1 MVPGSLAAWLSLLL
15 YLAFALPAWRRL
27 LVRLGRRLGDWIVL
41 ALLLPYL
48 LAVRFRPPPLD
59 LLRLLIYLALP
70 TLLLRLRPKRAR
82 PMDVMHILTIL
93 AIWIPVE
100 PSLFRLLAEI
110 APPTVDLQFVLDGI
124 ALVPRVDAL
133 LIPGISLPVGKLTAV
148 SLALLLFIVRCPIGR
163 MGFVF
168 RFTWLD
174 LWRALQGLG
183 AFAVVGVPIGLLLG
197 FLRLGLYRP
206 SLVEAVAAALGG
218 YLLIALPE
226 EILFRG
232 AIQNLTTQRLG
243 RWWAGLLIAAPVFGL
258 AHINN
263 ATPGFAEPNWAYALM
278 ATIAGLAYGWVWERT
293 HKVTASALTHMAV
306 NLIWWLAFH
315 Q

>member
-1 MVPGSLAAWLSLLL
+1 MVLGFLAAWLSLLI
-15 YLAFALPAWRRL
+15 YLAFALPAWRRVL
-27 LVRLGRRLGDWIVL
+27 LRLSGRFGDWIIL

-59 LLRLLIYLALP
+59 LLRLVIYLALP

-82 PMDVMHILTIL
+82 PMDVVHVLTIL

-100 PSLFRLLAEI
+100 PSLFTLLAEVVL
-110 APPTVDLQFVLDGI
+110 PTVDLQFVLDGI
-124 ALVPRVDAL
+124 ALVPRADAL
-133 LIPGISLPVGKLTAV
+133 LIPGVSLPIGKLTAV
-148 SLALLLFIVRCPIGR
+148 SLALLLYTVRYPIGR
-163 MGFVF
+163 MGFAF
-168 RFTWLD
+168 RFAWLD

-183 AFAVVGVPIGLLLG
+183 AFAVVGAPIGLLLG
-197 FLRLGLYRP
+197 FLRFDLYRP
-206 SLVEAVAAALGG
+206 SLVEAVTAVLGG

-243 RWWAGLLIAAPVFGL
+243 RWWDGLLIAAPVFGL

-278 ATIAGLAYGWVWERT
+278 ATIAALAYGWVWKQT
-293 HKVTASALTHMAV
+293 HKVTASALTHTAV

>member
-148 SLALLLFIVRCPIGR
+148 SLALLLFIVRYPIGR

-206 SLVEAVAAALGG
+206 SLVEAVAAGLGG

>member
-1 MVPGSLAAWLSLLL
+1 MVLGFLAAWLSLLI
-15 YLAFALPAWRRL
+15 YLAFALPAWRRVL
-27 LVRLGRRLGDWIVL
+27 LRLSGRFGDWIIL

-59 LLRLLIYLALP
+59 LLRLVIYLALP

-82 PMDVMHILTIL
+82 PMDVVHVLTIL

-100 PSLFRLLAEI
+100 PSLFTLLAEVVL
-110 APPTVDLQFVLDGI
+110 PTVDLQFVLDGI
-124 ALVPRVDAL
+124 ALVPRADAL
-133 LIPGISLPVGKLTAV
+133 LIPGVSLPIGKLTAV
-148 SLALLLFIVRCPIGR
+148 SLALLLYTVRYPIGR
-163 MGFVF
+163 MGFAF
-168 RFTWLD
+168 RFAWLD

-183 AFAVVGVPIGLLLG
+183 AFAVVGAPIGLLLG
-197 FLRLGLYRP
+197 FLRFDLYRP
-206 SLVEAVAAALGG
+206 SLVEAVTAVLGG

-243 RWWAGLLIAAPVFGL
+243 RWWDGLLIAAPVFGL

-278 ATIAGLAYGWVWERT
+278 ATIAALAYGWVWKQT

-306 NLIWWLAFH
+306 NLVWWLAFH